1 MYQTRNSYDFQQP
14 AADERSQSRLNWLLS
29 VNQWEAKRQ
38 RLFRHEIEEEEML
51 LMRHP
56 LPLRKA
62 YGLFGLLLGTF
73 PPAAIFIR
81 LFGYTVSTGHGNYLG
96 DTGLF
101 VVMNAICAMMGYC
114 MGSALAAKIG
124 KLERGSWIKM
134 FLLSP
139 LMGLA
144 WAIPTGAVGG
154 VLVIVIGSI
163 FGAIMATP
171 VGLLAFSLFMPLH
184 RLLARGGM
192 IDARH
197 FWPVACG
204 LVLMI
209 SALIL
214 GM

>member
-1 MYQTRNSYDFQQP
+1 MYQTRNSHGFQQP
-14 AADERSQSRLNWLLS
+14 TADESAQSRLNWLLS
-29 VNQWEAKRQ
+29 INQDEAMRQ
-38 RLFRHEIEEEEML
+38 RLFPHEIEEEML

-56 LPLRKA
+56 LAPRKA

-81 LFGYTVSTGHGNYLG
+81 MVEGEVLTGNRNALG
-96 DTGLF
+96 DMGLL
-101 VVMNAICAMMGYC
+101 VVMNAICAMMGCY
-114 MGSALAAKIG
+114 MGSALAARIG

-154 VLVIVIGSI
+154 VIVIVIGSI
-163 FGAIMATP
+163 FGAIVATP

-184 RLLARGGM
+184 RLLSRGGM

-204 LVLMI
+204 IVMMI